1 MSAKNANGKRTSPA
15 VNLIAGGGAG
25 MMEALVCHPLDTIK
39 VRMQLSRRATAPG
52 AKPRGFV
59 ATGAQI
65 VKKETA
71 LGLYKGLGAVLGG
84 IIPKMAIR
92 FTSYE
97 AYKSALADPTTG
109 QVTSKATFLAGLAAG
124 VTEAVAVVNPMEVV
138 KIRLQAQHH
147 SLADPLDA
155 PKYRSAP
162 HALFTVIKEE
172 GFRVLYRGV
181 SLTALR
187 QGTNQAANFT
197 AYTEL
202 KAALQRWQPEYSNSQ
217 LPSYQTTFIGLIS
230 GAVGPFSNAPID
242 TIKTRLQK
250 TRAEPGQSAVSR
262 IMVIAKDMFKTE
274 GTRAFYKGIT
284 PRVMRV
290 APGQAVTFTVYEYLK
305 GKLEASNWAF
315 VGGKFEDPSFTAPP
329 HTVNNQLPCISQC
342 GIMQSGI
349 TVSSE
354 LQDAF
359 ARFNSDT
366 STFCLPVTITA
377 ETLTPLTPISF
388 QGTPSA
394 DSFFSALPQLSS
406 VLQPK
411 TPIYLLIRR
420 TKSSSTSLIALTY
433 IPSNAPVRAKTL
445 FASTRS
451 TLTRELGTE
460 KFASTVFATE
470 EDEVLG
476 QDAWRE
482 RDGEGPNAISR
493 EDMMGEK
500 ERELEAVRK
509 AEAEARSGTPG
520 RDIGIGGTFGPGSG
534 SGMRVSMPVDEAA
547 KTALRDLQ
555 DGGLVQLTID
565 IPTEK
570 IILADS
576 KTSVEASA
584 VASHISS
591 SSPRYTFYHYP
602 GSDVVVFVYTCPS
615 GSSIKERM
623 LHASSRRNAITV
635 AEQEGHKILKKIE
648 ASGPDEI
655 TDERLQE
662 EVNPPRDQG
671 PARGFARPRR
681 PGR

>member
-1 MSAKNANGKRTSPA
+1 MSAKTANGKRTSPA

-97 AYKSALADPTTG
+97 YYKGALADPTTG

-202 KAALQRWQPEYSNSQ
+202 KAALQRWQPEYSTSQ

-305 GKLEASNWAF
+305 GKLEGSNWAF
-315 VGGKFEDPSFTAPP
+315 VGGKFE
-329 HTVNNQLPCISQC
+329 
-342 GIMQSGI
+342 
-349 TVSSE
+349 E
-354 LQDAF
+354 
-359 ARFNSDT
+359 
-366 STFCLPVTITA
+366 
-377 ETLTPLTPISF
+377 
-388 QGTPSA
+388 
-394 DSFFSALPQLSS
+394 
-406 VLQPK
+406 
-411 TPIYLLIRR
+411 
-420 TKSSSTSLIALTY
+420 
-433 IPSNAPVRAKTL
+433 
-445 FASTRS
+445 
-451 TLTRELGTE
+451 
-460 KFASTVFATE
+460 
-470 EDEVLG
+470 
-476 QDAWRE
+476 
-482 RDGEGPNAISR
+482 
-493 EDMMGEK
+493 
-500 ERELEAVRK
+500 
-509 AEAEARSGTPG
+509 
-520 RDIGIGGTFGPGSG
+520 
-534 SGMRVSMPVDEAA
+534 
-547 KTALRDLQ
+547 
-555 DGGLVQLTID
+555 
-565 IPTEK
+565 
-570 IILADS
+570 
-576 KTSVEASA
+576 
-584 VASHISS
+584 
-591 SSPRYTFYHYP
+591 
-602 GSDVVVFVYTCPS
+602 
-615 GSSIKERM
+615 
-623 LHASSRRNAITV
+623 
-635 AEQEGHKILKKIE
+635 
-648 ASGPDEI
+648 
-655 TDERLQE
+655 
-662 EVNPPRDQG
+662 
-671 PARGFARPRR
+671 
-681 PGR
+681 